1 MPLGSPLYLDTS
13 AALRATL
20 ERGTTPEIEARITS
34 APVLV
39 TSRLSL
45 VESARAFH
53 RLRQQGG
60 IAEGRLADARRELDT
75 LWNRCELWELS
86 AAVCDLAMHVAPDRV
101 LRTLDALHL
110 ATFLVARRRI
120 DGLEILTADARLE
133 EAASSA

>member
-1 MPLGSPLYLDTS
+1 VPLGSPLYLDTS